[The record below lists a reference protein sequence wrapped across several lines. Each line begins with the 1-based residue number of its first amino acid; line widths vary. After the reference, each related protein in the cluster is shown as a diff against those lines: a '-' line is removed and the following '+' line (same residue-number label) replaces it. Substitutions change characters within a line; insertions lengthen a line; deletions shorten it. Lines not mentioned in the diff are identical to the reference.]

1 MTVSYVFSIMG
12 TQDTRMNDKTNQN
25 VDKGEFFVYGSD
37 FIILSGKEKRFI
49 LKTAKNLLKVQQ
61 ENNMVLTKDHVR
73 VFDT

>member
-1 MTVSYVFSIMG
+1 
-12 TQDTRMNDKTNQN
+12 MNDKTNQN

-61 ENNMVLTKDHVR
+61 ENNMALTKDHAR